1 MAKRRPAGILLL
13 CLIMVW
19 LSVAAF
25 WNAWLV
31 LRGAE
36 FLPVYMTP
44 IMIAYGFAAMAT
56 VVGLWSLRHWALNAL
71 KVWMFVCGLLILGLG
86 FYFNILFDIFRFGW
100 QVLLG
105 LVLFHAHFSRVSIA
119 TVKIENGL
127 RF

>member
-56 VVGLWSLRHWALNAL
+56 VVGLWSLRHWVLNAL

-86 FYFNILFDIFRFGW
+86 FYFNILVTSGI
-100 QVLLG
+100 LG
-105 LVLFHAHFSRVSIA
+105 LFGLTIFVAVLFGFVYGYVEK
-119 TVKIENGL
+119 TVTQTDA
-127 RF
+127 

>member
-86 FYFNILFDIFRFGW
+86 FYFNILVTSGI
-100 QVLLG
+100 LG
-105 LVLFHAHFSRVSIA
+105 LFGLTIFVAVLFGFVYGYVEK
-119 TVKIENGL
+119 TVTQTDA
-127 RF
+127 